1 MCVKVCLASM
11 CVCVCV
17 YASVRAERKTGSRPT
32 AFVFLC
38 EKASASARV
47 SDGK

>member
-11 CVCVCV
+11 CACMCV
-17 YASVRAERKTGSRPT
+17 YACVCAERKTGSRPT